1 MSEIKTLQKKLTSL
15 DEEIAENGRENSS
28 HALKEYQR
36 ILNEIESINEEEQND
51 KLIERMRKASE

>member
-1 MSEIKTLQKKLTSL
+1 MSELKTLQKKLTSL
-15 DEEIAENGRENSS
+15 DEEIDENGRENSS

-51 KLIERMRKASE
+51 KKNGDSM